1 MLEVEAKIRVPDLA
15 AIQTRLARL
24 GAQDCGVIRER
35 DVYFNAPH
43 RDFGKTDEALRVRY
57 SEPGQAAITYKGP
70 KARGFGVKTRTELTV
85 TIAPPSAME
94 EILEMLGFLRVAEVH
109 KIRHYFD
116 LPGASIALDRVE
128 GLGTFVEIEAA
139 AELTPAEA
147 NATVDRIVKTLG
159 IEGAYIPLSY
169 LELLLAQRTTR

>member
-1 MLEVEAKIRVPDLA
+1 MLEVEAKIRVTDLA
-15 AIQTRLARL
+15 AIQDRLTRL
-24 GAQDCGVIRER
+24 GAQDCGVVRER

-57 SEPGQAAITYKGP
+57 SEPGQAAMTYKGP
-70 KARGFGVKTRTELTV
+70 KARGFGAKIRTELTV

-94 EILEMLGFLRVAEVH
+94 EILENLGFVRVAEVN
-109 KIRHYFD
+109 KVRHYFD
-116 LPGASIALDRVE
+116 MPGASIALDRVE

-147 NATVDRIVKTLG
+147 NATVDRVVKKLG
-159 IEGAYIPLSY
+159 IGGAYLSLSY
-169 LELLLAQRTTR
+169 LELLLAQRPIR